1 MKTGIVD
8 VGGGCRGIYAAGVF
22 DYCLDRDIHF
32 DLSIGV
38 SAGSANVASY
48 LAGQR
53 GRNYTFYTEYA
64 MRKEYMGAKSML
76 ARRSYIDLDYV
87 YGTLSNSNGENPLDY
102 AAIMDN
108 PGEMLVVATNAL
120 TGSARYFSKAELVQD
135 HYDMFKASSAIPFLC
150 RPYMVEWMPYFDG
163 ALGDPVPIEK
173 AFQCECD
180 KVVVLL
186 TRPVDRQRG
195 PGKDAFFADRIQR
208 KYPFAARKLRTRV
221 ERYNEGVALAKWYQ
235 AEGRAL
241 IVAPDDTCGVDTLTR
256 DRASLMRF
264 YHKGYRDAQAI
275 PAFLFGDK
283 EALKR

>member
-8 VGGGCRGIYAAGVF
+8 VGGGFRGIYAAGVF

-38 SAGSANVASY
+38 SAGRAHVASY

-53 GRNYTFYTEYA
+53 GRNKTFYTEYA
-64 MRKEYMGAKSML
+64 MRKEYMGARNL
-76 ARRSYIDLDYV
+76 LTQRSYIDLDYV
-87 YGTLSNSNGENPLDY
+87 YGTLSNSTGEYPLDY
-102 AAIMDN
+102 RAMMEN

-120 TGSARYFSKAELVQD
+120 TGSGRYFGKGEVVQD
-135 HYDMFKASSAIPFLC
+135 CYDMFKASSAIPFVC
-150 RPYMVEWMPYFDG
+150 RPYMVGWMPYFDG
-163 ALGDPVPIEK
+163 ALADPVPVEK
-173 AFQCECD
+173 AFQCGCD

-186 TRPVDRQRG
+186 TRPADRKRG
-195 PGKDAFFADRIQR
+195 PGKDAFFADRIQH

-221 ERYNEGVALAKWYQ
+221 ERYNAGVELAKRYQ

-256 DRASLMRF
+256 EKASLTRF
-264 YHKGYRDAQAI
+264 YHKGYQDAQAI
-275 PAFLFGDK
+275 LTFLAGEKK
-283 EALKR
+283 EAV